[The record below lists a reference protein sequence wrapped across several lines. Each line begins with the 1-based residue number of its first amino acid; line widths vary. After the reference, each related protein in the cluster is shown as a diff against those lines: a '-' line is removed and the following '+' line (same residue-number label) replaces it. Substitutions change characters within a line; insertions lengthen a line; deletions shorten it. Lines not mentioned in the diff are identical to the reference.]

1 MSKNDFYKITMISI
15 QVDQFKCVT
24 TLLEILFIGNI
35 YELKIGEKNYSK
47 ILKDSYTLIN
57 FYCNNWE
64 SSVLA

>member
-35 YELKIGEKNYSK
+35 YELKITYYNLEVSHQF
-47 ILKDSYTLIN
+47 L
-57 FYCNNWE
+57 C
-64 SSVLA
+64 V